1 MEDIPGIIG
10 LFKEMLE
17 ASKEILEERFSWSD
31 FEILKVRKLLAK
43 ESIKDVL
50 FRL

>member
-1 MEDIPGIIG
+1 MEVIPGIIG

-31 FEILKVRKLLAK
+31 FEILKVSMFAK